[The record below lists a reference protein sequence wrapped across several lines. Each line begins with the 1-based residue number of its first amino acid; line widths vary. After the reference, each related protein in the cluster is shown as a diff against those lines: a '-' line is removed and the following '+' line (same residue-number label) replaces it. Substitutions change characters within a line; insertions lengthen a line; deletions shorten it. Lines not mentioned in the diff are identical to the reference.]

1 VKERPRTDPPA
12 AAATRPRRPTRIAL
26 VRRPQ
31 GETVVKWHHILAV
44 AVALALL
51 ANVGV
56 AEEKALKSGPQPGKS
71 VPGPFAPLNVNGSKA
86 GEKNC
91 LYCSNGNNP
100 VVMIFARNTSPE
112 LTKLLKKVEGCC
124 DKNKDAKLGSFV
136 VFCSDDEGLEAK
148 LKKEVKS
155 SKLDKVVLAIDDKAG
170 PEGYDVNKDADVTV
184 VLYVERKVK
193 SNFAFKKGELK
204 DKNIEAIE
212 KAIPKILP
220 EK

>member
-1 VKERPRTDPPA
+1 MN
-12 AAATRPRRPTRIAL
+12 L
-26 VRRPQ
+26 
-31 GETVVKWHHILAV
+31 HHTLAV

-56 AEEKALKSGPQPGKS
+56 AEEKAALKSGPQVGKS

-112 LTKLLKKVEGCC
+112 LTRLLKKVEGCC
-124 DKNKDAKLGSFV
+124 GKNKDAKLGSFV
-136 VFCSDDEGLEAK
+136 VFCSDDEKMETK
-148 LKKEVKS
+148 LKKEVKD

-193 SNFAFKKGELK
+193 SNFAFKKGEMK

-220 EK
+220 AK